1 MDNLSTT
8 LENDLLTARPTLVEF
23 YDHSQL
29 HSRETLPT
37 DDKLRDHIGHR
48 ANLVLVD
55 TADER
60 NKPVAEKYHIH
71 ATPTWILFVDG
82 QEAWRTTGRLPLSEL
97 TDMLHRF
104 E

>member
-8 LENDLLTARPTLVEF
+8 LEKDLLTAKPTLVEF
-23 YDHSQL
+23 YDHNQL

-37 DDKLRDHIGHR
+37 DDKLRDHIGNR
-48 ANLVLVD
+48 ANLVLID
-55 TADER
+55 TSNSANEPLA
-60 NKPVAEKYHIH
+60 KKYHIH

-97 TDMLHRF
+97 VDMLHRF